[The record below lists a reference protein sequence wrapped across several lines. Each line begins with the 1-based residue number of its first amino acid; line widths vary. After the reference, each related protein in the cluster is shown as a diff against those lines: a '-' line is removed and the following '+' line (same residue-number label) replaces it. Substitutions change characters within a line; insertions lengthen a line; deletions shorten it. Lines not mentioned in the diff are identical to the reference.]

1 MKTSKTLM
9 QVVAHPDDDLYFMN
23 PEVVATLRAGHRVV
37 TVYITAGESD
47 GRNNVPGADT
57 LAEPD
62 QPAYASARMQGLRQA
77 YGWMSAGE
85 PGARWSRST
94 LEMPNGAWG
103 ETAQFGAHVT
113 LVHLGLREE
122 ALPDTPYVGLAG
134 LWHGPGGTATT
145 LRTPGSPVAEE
156 SAYTR
161 SELIDAIAW
170 LLERYRPG
178 AVHCLDPFPDHQN
191 HDAPNRRHFDQPG
204 FSDHRDHT
212 VAAKFALAALSR
224 NDAWTRGRSFVQAY
238 RGYYNARWPANL
250 SAAQLDAKVAAL
262 DVYGGLATSD
272 CGNPGGCGDY
282 GVGQGRSRMT
292 GWAHSV
298 TPRWDGAGPALT
310 TDADGRVAAFWVL
323 GGTVVMS
330 QQEKADGRAW
340 SGLRQVGGHGLL
352 PVLAVATG
360 PDGSR
365 RIHGARVAEPSAGVG
380 EDALETGLIEQ
391 SPQGE
396 FRAWRS
402 LGNPG
407 PGSRLGLPA
416 TAVDGRG
423 DQFVFARQEDLS
435 VAVRASTG
443 SSSTGSSSTK
453 GGSSSTSG
461 QPTRWTKLAE
471 SDVRESLAAVTDVR
485 GMVHL
490 FGSGRH
496 GLRHWAQSAPGTLPV
511 GQDTS
516 ALPVPVSP
524 PAAVVTADGT
534 LVLAYRCADGTPCV
548 YRRLDGTGW
557 RRVAFPGPSEGGLG
571 PVALAAGEGHQV
583 LLVQR
588 TDHGALH
595 AWVMDVSRDS
605 GAVRCAVPD
614 VFTVGTPSA
623 AMDGSGRFV
632 VAGLGIDGS
641 LLVLTEAVTETGAG
655 SRVFEQLTTTS
666 VTRG

>member
-1 MKTSKTLM
+1 M
-9 QVVAHPDDDLYFMN
+9 VAHPDDDLYFMN

-47 GRNNVPGADT
+47 GRNNIPGADAP
-57 LAEPD
+57 AEPD

-77 YGWMSAGE
+77 YSWMSAGVT
-85 PGARWSRST
+85 GARWSRSA
-94 LEMPNGAWG
+94 LAMPNGASA
-103 ETAQFGAHVT
+103 ETAQLGAQVT

-122 ALPDTPYVGLAG
+122 ALPDTPYVGLAE

-156 SAYTR
+156 SGYTR
-161 SELIDAIAW
+161 GGLIDAIAW

-178 AVHCLDPFPDHQN
+178 VVHYLDPLPDHQS
-191 HDAPNRRHFDQPG
+191 HDAPHRRHFDQPG

-212 VAAKFALAALSR
+212 VAAKFVLAALSR
-224 NDAWTRGRSFVQAY
+224 DDAWARGRSFVQAY

-250 SAAQLDAKVAAL
+250 SAVQLDHKVEAL

-282 GVGQGRSRMT
+282 SVGQGRSRMT

-310 TDADGRVAAFWVL
+310 TDAHGRVTAFWVL
-323 GGTVVMS
+323 GGSVVMS
-330 QQEKADGRAW
+330 RQQEAGERAW
-340 SGLRQVGGHGLL
+340 TGLRQVGGHGLL
-352 PVLAVATG
+352 PVLAVTTG
-360 PDGSR
+360 PGGSR
-365 RIHGARVAEPSAGVG
+365 RIHASRVAEPSVGVG
-380 EDALETGLIEQ
+380 EDVLETGLIEQ

-396 FRAWRS
+396 FHAWRG
-402 LGNPG
+402 LWTPDDPRCGLD
-407 PGSRLGLPA
+407 RLGVPA
-416 TAVDGRG
+416 VAVDGGGNR
-423 DQFVFARQEDLS
+423 FVFARQGDLS
-435 VAVRASTG
+435 VAVRTG
-443 SSSTGSSSTK
+443 
-453 GGSSSTSG
+453 TSG
-461 QPTRWTKLAE
+461 QPKRWIKLAD

-496 GLRHWAQSAPGTLPV
+496 GLRHWAQSAPGALPI

-524 PAAVVTADGT
+524 PAAVVTAEGA
-534 LVLAYRCADGTPCV
+534 LVLAFRCADGIPCA
-548 YRRLDGTGW
+548 YRRLDDGGW
-557 RRVAFPGPSEGGLG
+557 RLVAFPAPAEGGLG

-588 TDHGALH
+588 TDQGALQ
-595 AWVMDVSRDS
+595 AWAMDVSRDR
-605 GAVRCAVPD
+605 GAVRCTVPD

-632 VAGLGIDGS
+632 LAGLGIDGS
-641 LLVLTEAVTETGAG
+641 LLAFTETETG
-655 SRVFEQLTTTS
+655 SRVFERRTTTERPGQETPRS
-666 VTRG
+666 PAPGAPPRRDVL